1 MTGLTLALVYDLR
14 SEYLARG
21 YSEEAVAE
29 FDSEETIDLL
39 AAALTRL
46 GHRIVRVGN
55 GRALA
60 RCLAD
65 GARYDLVF
73 SIAEGLG
80 GRARE
85 AQVPALCE
93 LYEQAYV
100 FSDPTTLAVSLD
112 KGIAKRVVRD
122 AGVPTAPFAVV
133 ASGEDVPAIGFDL
146 PVFVKPL
153 AEGTGKGCELASVC
167 NDRGALEAAV
177 AELQRRFGQ
186 SVLIEPF
193 LPGREFTVAIVD
205 RAGGPEVVGL
215 LEIVVNES
223 DQHAVYSYTNKEA
236 CETRVSYFTADDEVA
251 QAASTVALDAYR
263 ALQCRDAGRID
274 VRCDAN
280 GVPCFLEAN
289 PLAGLHPRHSDL
301 PMAASRAGHSY
312 DWLLNAIVTSAA
324 RRYGLDTARGRHRPP
339 TKAFVPVLH
348 AATAGRPD
356 EADTLETAQH
366 VQAALERLGYAAE
379 LVRFVPESGSI
390 TELARREPACVFNLV
405 EAVDG
410 IAAACLL
417 APWYLSRAG
426 LRFTGNS
433 FEAFVATAS
442 KPGAKGLLL
451 AAGIPTPRTIGNTES
466 FPAKVI
472 LKPEWEHGSLGI
484 DHASVVAGT
493 SMQRERRERE
503 ATFKTRFFAEAYI
516 AGREFNVA
524 VIDDGNGAYVLP
536 IQETLFVDWPDDR
549 ARIVDFEAKWRPA
562 CAAYVNTPRRFGI
575 ESTEPLLAAALGEYA
590 RAVWQ
595 VFGLGGYARIDFRV
609 DTNDQPFVIDI
620 NANPGLG
627 TDAGFVAAAAQAALD
642 FEALTEL
649 LLRSAGTG
657 VAYTPVTQ
665 RHTG

>member
-1 MTGLTLALVYDLR
+1 VTGLRIALVYDLR

-46 GHRIVRVGN
+46 GHRVVPVGN

-85 AQVPALCE
+85 AQVPAVCE
-93 LYEQAYV
+93 LYEQPYV
-100 FSDPTTLAVSLD
+100 FSDPTTLAIALD

-122 AGVPTAPFAVV
+122 AGVPTAPFVVV
-133 ASGEDVPAIGFDL
+133 ANGEDVPALGFDL
-146 PVFVKPL
+146 PAFVKPL

-167 NDRGALEAAV
+167 SDRRAVESAV
-177 AELQRRFGQ
+177 ADLQRRFGQ
-186 SVLIEPF
+186 PVLIEPF

-223 DQHAVYSYTNKEA
+223 AAHAVYSYTNKEE
-236 CETRVSYFTADDEVA
+236 CESRVSYLTANDDVA
-251 QAASTVALDAYR
+251 QAASAVALAAYR

-274 VRCDAN
+274 IRCDAT
-280 GVPCFLEAN
+280 GTPCFLEAN
-289 PLAGLHPRHSDL
+289 PLAGLHPHHSDL

-324 RRYGLDTARGRHRPP
+324 RRYGLDSPRGTRRAP

-356 EADTLETAQH
+356 EADTLETAEQ
-366 VQAALERLGYAAE
+366 VQAALERLGYGSE

-390 TELARREPACVFNLV
+390 AELARRGPACVFNLV

-410 IAAACLL
+410 IAAGCLL
-417 APWYLSRAG
+417 APWYLTRAG
-426 LRFTGNS
+426 LAFTGNG

-451 AAGIPTPRTIGNTES
+451 AAGIPTPRTITDTES

-493 SMQRERRERE
+493 NMQRERRERE
-503 ATFKTRFFAEAYI
+503 AKFKTRFFAEAFV

-524 VIDDGNGAYVLP
+524 VIDDGKGAWVLP
-536 IQETLFVDWPDDR
+536 IQETLFVDWPDER
-549 ARIVDFEAKWRPA
+549 ARIVDFDAKWTPA
-562 CAAYVNTPRRFGI
+562 CAAYRNTPRRFGI
-575 ESTEPLLAAALGEYA
+575 ESTEPLLAATLSEHA

-595 VFGLGGYARIDFRV
+595 AFGLAGYARIDFRV
-609 DTNDQPFVIDI
+609 DSDDNAFVIDI

-627 TDAGFVAAAAQAALD
+627 ADAGFVAAAAQAGLD
-642 FEALTEL
+642 FDALTERL
-649 LLRSAGTG
+649 LSAAGTG
-657 VAYTPVTQ
+657 VARPPATL
-665 RHTG
+665 RNTG